1 MNQMYLALV
10 VLFCLATLLT
20 IGLRG
25 LQSLVEAPDYTV
37 IDD

>member
-1 MNQMYLALV
+1 MNSALA
-10 VLFCLATLLT
+10 VLLCLATLT
-20 IGLRG
+20 TVGLRV